1 MNSVLPAAVNILA
14 LLLNA
19 TPMALAASTERV
31 VESGK
36 GWKWGDDVFNIR
48 DTDIIGYYRSIR
60 SMIFEID
67 ISFRF
72 GEFLCRSMYL

>member
-31 VESGK
+31 VESGN
-36 GWKWGDDVFNIR
+36 GNGEMMFFNIR
-48 DTDIIGYYRSIR
+48 DTDIIEYY
-60 SMIFEID
+60 
-67 ISFRF
+67 
-72 GEFLCRSMYL
+72 

>member
-31 VESGK
+31 VASGK
-36 GWKWGDDVFNIR
+36 GWKGGDDVFNIR
-48 DTDIIGYYRSIR
+48 DTDIIGYY
-60 SMIFEID
+60 
-67 ISFRF
+67 
-72 GEFLCRSMYL
+72 